1 MPPRL
6 RLRLRPRLRRLR
18 GSDREVCPA
27 WGAHGAL
34 QSLVTLVGKDPHTS
48 ASVACC
54 VGRMAGSRAS
64 WWRRS
69 PLFHFL
75 LALVFLG
82 APCFPPRMREARR
95 WLHVQRSDHVQ
106 GYT

>member
-27 WGAHGAL
+27 WGGARRAPVF
-34 QSLVTLVGKDPHTS
+34 SDFSGKDPHTS

-69 PLFHFL
+69 PPFHIF

-106 GYT
+106 GHT